1 MDKILK
7 KVGEETAEAIIASK
21 NPDRKELIYEISDLF
36 YHRNVLLVE
45 KEIVLEEVLKEI
57 SSRRK
62 AERK

>member
-7 KVGEETAEAIIASK
+7 KVGEETAETIIASK

-36 YHRNVLLVE
+36 YHRNVLLLE